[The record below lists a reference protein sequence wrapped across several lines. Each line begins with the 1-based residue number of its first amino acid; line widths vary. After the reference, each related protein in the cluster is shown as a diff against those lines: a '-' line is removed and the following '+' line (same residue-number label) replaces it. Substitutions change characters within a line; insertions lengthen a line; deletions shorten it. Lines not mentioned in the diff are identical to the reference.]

1 MMFVDLL
8 TESFE
13 AMRHNRRRTA
23 LTMLGMA
30 WGIATVVL
38 LLAYGAGFER
48 AIENIFANF
57 GTKLIGVFPGR
68 TSLQAGGAKAG
79 VEIKL
84 TMDDVDRL
92 KTNVALIKHISPAY
106 DLKGKIAR
114 ESRNYDLSVTGV
126 SPGFQ
131 PIRGID
137 IDYGRFFNQEDV
149 NQRARVAVIGSDAK
163 TKLFSGLY
171 AVGQTIRI
179 NGQSFEVVGVMKPK
193 MQEGGNDNANA
204 AILIPYTTIG
214 DLKNTQYLDGIWL
227 DYEGNDYEK
236 VEQQVRSQLASVH
249 NFDPKDPR
257 AVFVA
262 NLLKDLTQFHIITAG
277 LKILLTFIGMLTLG
291 IGGVGLMNIMLVS
304 VQQRT
309 REIGTLKALGAR
321 SRAILA
327 QFLAEALA
335 ITAMGGVFGVIL
347 AYIVSFAVGSLTL
360 YSAVAK
366 NADAGDIRLL
376 ISPASLVVS
385 TVILGFVGIV
395 SGMLPA
401 IKAARLDPIEAL
413 RYE

>member
-1 MMFVDLL
+1 MLGDLMS
-8 TESFE
+8 ESID
-13 AMRHNRRRTA
+13 AMRFNRRRTA

-48 AIENIFANF
+48 AIEAIFANF

-68 TSLQAGGAKAG
+68 TSLQAGGSKAG
-79 VEIKL
+79 QEIRL

-92 KTNVALIKHISPAY
+92 KTNVALIKRISPEY
-106 DLKGKIAR
+106 NKRGKIAR
-114 ESRNYDLSVTGV
+114 ESRNYEWEVSGV
-126 SPGFQ
+126 APGFQ
-131 PIRGID
+131 QIRSID

-163 TKLFSGLY
+163 TKLFSGVY

-179 NGQSFEVVGVMKPK
+179 DGQSFEVVGVMKTK
-193 MQEGGNDNANA
+193 MQEGNNDNANT
-204 AILIPYTTIG
+204 AIIIPYTTIG

-236 VEQQVRSQLASVH
+236 VEQQVRAQLASTH

-277 LKILLTFIGMLTLG
+277 LKILLGFIGMLTLG

-321 SRAILA
+321 SRSILA

-335 ITAMGGVFGVIL
+335 ITAMGGVLGVAL
-347 AYIVSFAVGSLTL
+347 AYIVSFAVGSITL

-366 NADAGDIRLL
+366 NADAADIRLL
-376 ISPASLVVS
+376 ISPGSLLAS
-385 TVILGFVGIV
+385 TIILGFVGIV

>member
-1 MMFVDLL
+1 MFVDLL
-8 TESFE
+8 SESVE

-48 AIENIFANF
+48 AIEAIFANF

-92 KTNVALIKHISPAY
+92 RTNVALIKHISPDY
-106 DLKGKIAR
+106 ELKGKIAR
-114 ESRNYDLSVTGV
+114 DSRNYEWNINGV

-131 PIRGID
+131 QIRSFD
-137 IDYGRFFNQEDV
+137 LQDGRFFNQQDV
-149 NQRARVAVIGSDAK
+149 DQRAHVAVIGSEAK
-163 TKLFSGLY
+163 IKLFSGQP
-171 AVGQTIRI
+171 AVGDSIRV
-179 NGQSFEVVGVMKPK
+179 NGISFEVVGVAKPK
-193 MQEGGNDNANA
+193 MQEGNNDNVNTS
-204 AILIPYTTIG
+204 IIIPHTTIG
-214 DLKNTQYLDGIWL
+214 DLKNTQYLDGIWM
-227 DYEGNDYEK
+227 DYEGNEYEK
-236 VEQQVRSQLASVH
+236 IEEQVRAQLASTH
-249 NFDPKDPR
+249 NFNPKDPR

-277 LKILLTFIGMLTLG
+277 LKVLLTFIGMLTLG

-321 SRAILA
+321 SRSILA

-335 ITAMGGVFGVIL
+335 ITAMGGVLGVML
-347 AYIVSFAVGSLTL
+347 AYLVSFAVGSLTL

-366 NADAGDIRLL
+366 NGEAGDIRLI
-376 ISPASLVVS
+376 ISPASLLVS
-385 TVILGFVGIV
+385 TIILALVGIV

>member
-1 MMFVDLL
+1 MFVDLL
-8 TESFE
+8 TESVE

-23 LTMLGMA
+23 LTMAGMA

-79 VEIKL
+79 QEIRL

-92 KTNVALIKHISPAY
+92 RTNVALIKHISPEY
-106 DLKGKIAR
+106 NKRGKIAR
-114 ESRNYDLSVTGV
+114 ESRNYEWEVSGV
-126 SPGFQ
+126 APGFQ
-131 PIRGID
+131 QIRGFD

-171 AVGQTIRI
+171 AVGQTIRVD
-179 NGQSFEVVGVMKPK
+179 GQSFEVIGVLKSK
-193 MQEGGNDNANA
+193 MQEGNNDNVNT
-204 AILIPYTTIG
+204 AIIIPYTTIG
-214 DLKNTQYLDGIWL
+214 DLMNTQYVNGIWL

-236 VEQQVRSQLASVH
+236 VETQVRAQLASTH
-249 NFDPKDPR
+249 SFDPKDPR

-277 LKILLTFIGMLTLG
+277 LKILLGFIGMLTLG

-321 SRAILA
+321 KRSILT

-335 ITAMGGVFGVIL
+335 ITAMGGILGVVL

-366 NADAGDIRLL
+366 NAEAGDIRLL

-385 TVILGFVGIV
+385 IVILGLVGIV

-401 IKAARLDPIEAL
+401 IKASRLDPIEAL